1 MTTAIT
7 TSNLNKCFKKG
18 VRGRKI
24 EALASLNLEVRQ
36 GEVFGFIGSNGAG
49 KSTTIKIL
57 MGLIQPSAGQARLF
71 DKPVADP
78 FARDRVGYLSEHPHF
93 YDFLTP
99 LELFKVLGAIRR
111 MDGKRIRQR
120 GEELLNLVSLGESAD
135 RRIRGFSKGMVQRL
149 GIAAALLGDPDLLI
163 LDEPMSGLDPLG
175 RHLVATIIRDL
186 QQQGKTIFFSTH
198 IIPDIETLCDRVGIL
213 VRGHQKYTG
222 SIQEALYPS
231 GNRFEIT
238 MRMPEGWNPEH
249 GILAKQNLLWRKES
263 LHKFEIEEAEI
274 SAIAL
279 AVTETNGSIVTLEPK
294 KRSLEELFLQ
304 LSGHDD
310 QADGGLGSPASPAP
324 TSL

>member
-1 MTTAIT
+1 MTTAIK
-7 TSNLNKCFKKG
+7 TSNLNKCYKKG
-18 VRGRKI
+18 VWGQKI
-24 EALASLNLEVRQ
+24 EALSALNLEVRQ

-57 MGLIQPSAGQARLF
+57 MGLIRPSAGQAWLF
-71 DKPVADP
+71 DKQVNDP
-78 FARDRVGYLSEHPHF
+78 WARGRVGYLSEHPHF

-99 LELFKVLGAIRR
+99 LELFQMLGAIRR
-111 MDGKRIRQR
+111 MEAKLIRQR
-120 GEELLNLVSLGESAD
+120 GEELLNLVSLSEAAN

-149 GIAAALLGDPDLLI
+149 GIAAALLGNPELLI

-222 SIQEALYPS
+222 SIQEALYPT

-238 MRMPEGWNPEH
+238 IRMPEHWSPAQSIFGQQ
-249 GILAKQNLLWRKES
+249 LLLWRKE
-263 LHKFEIEEAEI
+263 LVYKFEIEEADI
-274 SAIAL
+274 STIAQ
-279 AVTETNGSIVTLEPK
+279 AVTASNGSIVTLEPK
-294 KRSLEELFLQ
+294 KRSLEELFLE
-304 LSGHDD
+304 LSGHIDQSVDD
-310 QADGGLGSPASPAP
+310 GLKSSAS
-324 TSL
+324 

>member
-1 MTTAIT
+1 MTTAIK
-7 TSNLNKCFKKG
+7 TSNLNKCYKKG
-18 VRGRKI
+18 VRGHKI
-24 EALASLNLEVRQ
+24 EALSTLNLEVRQ

-57 MGLIQPSAGQARLF
+57 LGLIRPSAGQAWLF
-71 DKPVADP
+71 DKQVNDP
-78 FARDRVGYLSEHPHF
+78 WARGRVGYLSEHPHF

-99 LELFKVLGAIRR
+99 LELFQLLGAIRR
-111 MDGKRIRQR
+111 MEAKCIRQR
-120 GEELLNLVSLGESAD
+120 TEELLNLVALSEAAN

-149 GIAAALLGDPDLLI
+149 GIAAALLGDPELLI

-222 SIQEALYPS
+222 SIQEALYPT

-238 MRMPEGWNPEH
+238 IRMPEHWSPEQS
-249 GILAKQNLLWRKES
+249 ILGQQALLWTKES

-274 SAIAL
+274 SAIAQ
-279 AVTETNGSIVTLEPK
+279 AVATGNGSIVTLEPK
-294 KRSLEELFLQ
+294 KRSLEELFLE
-304 LSGHDD
+304 LSGHVD
-310 QADGGLGSPASPAP
+310 QPASSAQN
-324 TSL
+324 SL